1 MYFIITGVIFISL
14 NSAIS
19 KYAVTIT
26 LKEIIFHFWQKM
38 LIVSDT
44 WYLASVLGTLPQFF
58 RHFEILIGH
67 IEATFEYLGTG

>member
-1 MYFIITGVIFISL
+1 MYFIYVTAVIFISL

-38 LIVSDT
+38 LIVPDYLVSCLSFGH
-44 WYLASVLGTLPQFF
+44 LASVF
-58 RHFEILIGH
+58 
-67 IEATFEYLGTG
+67 